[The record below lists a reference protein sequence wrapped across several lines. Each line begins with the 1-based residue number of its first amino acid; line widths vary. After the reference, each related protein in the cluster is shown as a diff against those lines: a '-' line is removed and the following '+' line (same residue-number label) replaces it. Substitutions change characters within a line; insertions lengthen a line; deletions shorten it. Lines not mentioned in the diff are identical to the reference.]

1 MKTTINIL
9 LAIIITITVIL
20 PAQAMPIINPSL
32 KSMLGQLPIASGK
45 DKLTQ
50 MIGDLKKTSCGNQL
64 KDCYM
69 TKSGK
74 VQLYF
79 FTSDNAQQTFLI
91 VLDEK
96 IAMPKV
102 LHPRLQKILSGAS
115 LNDPIIA
122 ISTTDVDLNVNRM
135 PMDLKGIINSTYY
148 GVDELSFSSGIQIM
162 GQITVNDKI
171 KQTMNIMGVSGNTFT
186 MRAGVVIP
194 IPTDFSSG
202 LGTAVGIALSD
213 SLKEG
218 MEDALELEAYVEF
231 QLPPRETIQ
240 SLFQTGIKLEGA
252 TITLSNALTLDLKAN
267 AYIDGISEGM
277 PLQFHTPLNAAGALD
292 LLDFEFRFA
301 TPAKFTLQD
310 YAFLV
315 LAMQTPMGKVSQYG
329 GGFISNIDAYNKPL
343 RTLTKPL
350 SVFQITNSIPPKEY
364 RFGDSTKPF
373 PTEEHFNIVLLGPLA
388 DGGPLLKVAGNAR
401 ILGQNVGELR
411 VNAGSLGLKTF
422 VLSDITVNLGPL
434 KKQTILMSQTVNI
447 GADIQ
452 EISMLGEVLGRK
464 LEITMG
470 TTELSIVSPATC
482 ATPFEI
488 NTSVNITP
496 TMDIAKILDAQGGV
510 NIDPSKI
517 NCLGAAL
524 ESALNTIVNEY
535 SHLEGYSAT
544 QANQALKQLPTY
556 QATYQA
562 AKDKARRAAESS
574 TNSLN
579 KSLKDAGNT
588 VSSAFG
594 KKKHHTSAPDPK
606 FASSVFDWD
615 FYYDEAP
622 DVVRKGVDLVAHWDA
637 NGFKE
642 GRKGSNEFNANYYWD
657 RYLDVQAS
665 CANSRLEC
673 ALQHWLDTGMD
684 LGRQG
689 SSTFSS
695 ASYLNRYK
703 DLRREF
709 GEGNYAEAMM
719 HWLNFGKSEG
729 RKGNPETSSP
739 GPIYGPQRLG
749 GNGGGNWSDL
759 KFCADQYVD
768 GFRIR
773 AGRTVDKLQFR
784 YAGLG
789 WSSPQGYTGAYETE
803 VILERGE
810 YFVNVDSRSGASLDQ
825 LKFTTNRGRVFGPYG
840 SSGGSPRA
848 YRVTPGEKLGC
859 MAGRAGKTIDQL
871 ILISTGPR

>member
-1 MKTTINIL
+1 MKTTINML
-9 LAIIITITVIL
+9 MAIIIAMAVIL
-20 PAQAMPIINPSL
+20 PAQAMPDINKSL
-32 KSMLGQLPIASGK
+32 KSMLGQLPIAGGK

-102 LHPRLQKILSGAS
+102 LHPRLQKILGGAS

-135 PMDLKGIINSTYY
+135 PKDLKDIINSTYY

-171 KQTMNIMGVSGNTFT
+171 KQTMNTMGVSGNTFT

-202 LGTAVGIALSD
+202 LGTAVEIALSD
-213 SLKEG
+213 SLKKG
-218 MEDALELEAYVEF
+218 MEDALELDAYVEF
-231 QLPPRETIQ
+231 QLPPGETIQ
-240 SLFQTGIKLEGA
+240 SIFQTGIKLEGA
-252 TITLSNALTLDLKAN
+252 TITLSYALTLGLKAN

-343 RTLTKPL
+343 RTLTTPL
-350 SVFQITNSIPPKEY
+350 SVFQITNPKPPKEY

-373 PTEEHFNIVLLGPLA
+373 PADEHFNIVLLGPLA

-411 VNAGSLGLKTF
+411 VNAGSLGLKTSI
-422 VLSDITVNLGPL
+422 LSDITVNLGPL

-452 EISMLGEVLGRK
+452 EISMLGEALGRK
-464 LEITMG
+464 LIITMG

-488 NTSVNITP
+488 NTSIIITP
-496 TMDIAKILDAQGGV
+496 TMDIAKILDAQAGV

-517 NCLGAAL
+517 NCLGAVL

-535 SHLEGYSAT
+535 SHLQGYSAA

-574 TNSLN
+574 TNGVKNALTS
-579 KSLKDAGNT
+579 AGNT
-588 VSSAFG
+588 ISHLG

-622 DVVRKGVDLVAHWDA
+622 DVVSKGVDLLAHWRD

-642 GRKGSNEFNANYYWD
+642 GRKGSNEFNADYYWN

-665 CANSRLEC
+665 CATTRREC
-673 ALQHWLDTGMD
+673 ALQHWLDTG
-684 LGRQG
+684 LSEGRQG

-703 DLRREF
+703 DLRQAF
-709 GEGNYAEAMM
+709 GKGNYAEAMV
-719 HWLNFGKSEG
+719 HWLNVGQSEG
-729 RKGNPETSSP
+729 RKGSPETSSS
-739 GPIYGPQRLG
+739 GSISGPQRLG
-749 GNGGGNWSDL
+749 GNGGGDWSDL
-759 KFCADQYVD
+759 EFCADQYVD

-773 AGRTVDKLQFR
+773 AGRTVDKLQFH

-803 VILERGE
+803 VRLEQGE
-810 YFVNVDSRSGASLDQ
+810 YFVRVHSRSGASLDQ
-825 LKFTTNRGRVFGPYG
+825 VKFTTNNGRVFGPYG
-840 SSGGSPRA
+840 GSGGSPRV
-848 YRVTPGEKLGC
+848 YEVTPGQKLGC
-859 MAGRAGKTIDQL
+859 MAGRAGKSIDQL